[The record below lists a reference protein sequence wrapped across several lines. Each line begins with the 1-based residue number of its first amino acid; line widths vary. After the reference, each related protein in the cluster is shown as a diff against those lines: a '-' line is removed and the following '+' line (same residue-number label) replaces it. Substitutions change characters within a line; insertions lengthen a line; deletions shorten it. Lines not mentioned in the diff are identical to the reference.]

1 LVDRRG
7 FRGRFH
13 RQASDARPK
22 PARNGGRDRAR
33 DRRRSYRWPC
43 RHIVGRYR
51 ERVRFRQSAAGDFRV
66 VDSAVLLSRVRTALG
81 SVADLRRI
89 TYDPTRRDSQV
100 LTLGTLDL
108 QGIESSMTILVRTDQ
123 VEIVELTIPAGTGI
137 PRYEAQG
144 ELILHCLEGDVTVRA
159 GGERH
164 DLLAGQLLYLLLGD
178 PFSVYAAEDSRVLA
192 TIVAAKE
199 GPRVELIGK

>member
-1 LVDRRG
+1 MT
-7 FRGRFH
+7 
-13 RQASDARPK
+13 QP
-22 PARNGGRDRAR
+22 
-33 DRRRSYRWPC
+33 
-43 RHIVGRYR
+43 
-51 ERVRFRQSAAGDFRV
+51 
-66 VDSAVLLSRVRTALG
+66 
-81 SVADLRRI
+81 VAIPR
-89 TYDPTRRDSQV
+89 QV
-100 LTLGTLDL
+100 LTLGTLAP
-108 QGIESSMTILVRTDQ
+108 QGIESSTTILVRTDQ
-123 VEIVELTIPAGTGI
+123 VEIVELTIPAGTAI

-178 PFSVYAAEDSRVLA
+178 PFSIYAAQDARVLA